1 MAHTEEGAHGVH
13 TLPVSTQSPLRRT
26 LIHICSTHK
35 QHKISHKHYAFC
47 CFPLLRLLTTDERT
61 NAVTVVGVLEAG
73 VTQTVV
79 GAHCVL
85 TGAVATRLSL
95 TLVHI

>member
-1 MAHTEEGAHGVH
+1 MPFDAFLYH
-13 TLPVSTQSPLRRT
+13 R
-26 LIHICSTHK
+26 LI
-35 QHKISHKHYAFC
+35 
-47 CFPLLRLLTTDERT
+47 TTDERT

-95 TLVHI
+95 ALVHI

>member
-1 MAHTEEGAHGVH
+1 MPFDAFLYH
-13 TLPVSTQSPLRRT
+13 R
-26 LIHICSTHK
+26 LI
-35 QHKISHKHYAFC
+35 
-47 CFPLLRLLTTDERT
+47 TTDERT

-85 TGAVATRLSL
+85 TGAIATRLSL
-95 TLVHI
+95 ALVHI